1 MMGRVILVLGT
12 TSGAGK
18 STFVAAICRFLARRG
33 VRVVPFKA
41 QNMSLNACAV
51 EGGEMAWAQVVQA
64 QAAGV
69 EPRVEMNPVLL
80 KPLGDARSELILL
93 GKSAGIVESATFDH
107 YRAKARPV
115 AYGALEGLLQKYR
128 VVVAEGAGSPAEVNL
143 KEMDF
148 VNTGLMRRFKAS
160 SLLVADIDRGGVFA
174 SVVGTLE
181 LLSSEE
187 RALVKGIVINRFRGN
202 LQILK
207 PGLDFLERRTEK
219 PVLAVLPY
227 LKDALPPEDS
237 LDIRDS
243 GNGEVK
249 VAVVRYP
256 RIANFSDLA
265 PLATEP
271 KVSLVYTQDPLEVAS
286 APLVILPGSRA
297 TLSDL
302 RWMKETGIDLAVRLA
317 HKRGAWVLGICG
329 GYQMLGEWVEDPVGI
344 DGGGREKGLGLLPVE
359 SVMQGEKQTGPVRGR
374 RTGGPDWIPDEIEGY
389 EIHSGETRGG
399 EPLFLLS
406 DGRSDGACENRVLGT
421 YIHNLLAHDG
431 FRAAMLE
438 ALGVG
443 SSVGYDRYLEERLD
457 VLGDLIENE
466 PKLAQWL
473 EEEAG
478 LRS

>member
-18 STFVAAICRFLARRG
+18 STLVAAICRFLARRG

-115 AYGALEGLLQKYR
+115 AYEALEGLLQKYR

-181 LLSSEE
+181 LFSSDE
-187 RALVKGIVINRFRGN
+187 RALVKGVVINRFRGN

-243 GNGEVK
+243 GGGGLK

-265 PLATEP
+265 PLAAEP

-286 APLVILPGSRA
+286 APFVILPGSRA

-329 GYQMLGEWVEDPVGI
+329 GFQMLGEWVEDPVGI

-359 SVMQGEKQTGPVRGR
+359 SVMQGEKQTGPVRAR
-374 RTGGPDWIPDEIEGY
+374 RAGGPDWIPHEIEGY
-389 EIHSGETRGG
+389 EIHSGETKGG
-399 EPLFLLS
+399 KPLFLLS
-406 DGRSDGACENRVLGT
+406 DGRSDGACEDRVLGT

-478 LRS
+478 LR